1 MLARNVGR
9 ACPHPRSLEPVHSRL
24 LQRFTVIDEAFA
36 PSADFTH
43 RSRQSWSATRQ
54 SVKGALG
61 CRSLGCETPCSGP
74 QLERRRN
81 QRTHHRDFPN
91 WRHHFS
97 HGVWIARVPSILRGV
112 NDAKRH
118 WQRVYKVKDSSKV
131 SWYEDSPVASIE
143 LLERAGLSSASS
155 VIDIGGGASALVDA
169 LLTRGCEHLTVLD
182 ISSAGLD
189 VARARLGTAAERV
202 TWLAADITRAN
213 LTQSAY
219 DVWHDRAVFHFLTD
233 TSSRTAY
240 VTALKNSLRPNG
252 HALIATFAPDG
263 PLECSGLETMRY
275 DAPAL
280 LEVLGAD
287 QFKLLEQRRVTHV
300 TPSGGAQAF
309 SYALFKRFL

>member
-1 MLARNVGR
+1 ML
-9 ACPHPRSLEPVHSRL
+9 
-24 LQRFTVIDEAFA
+24 
-36 PSADFTH
+36 
-43 RSRQSWSATRQ
+43 
-54 SVKGALG
+54 
-61 CRSLGCETPCSGP
+61 CSM
-74 QLERRRN
+74 
-81 QRTHHRDFPN
+81 
-91 WRHHFS
+91 
-97 HGVWIARVPSILRGV
+97 
-112 NDAKRH
+112 NDAERQQH
-118 WQRVYKVKDSSKV
+118 WQRVYVEKNAKTV
-131 SWYEDSPVASIE
+131 SWFEDSPVASLE
-143 LLERAGLSSASS
+143 LLQSANLTSASS
-155 VIDIGGGASALVDA
+155 VIDVGGGASALVDTLLA
-169 LLTRGCEHLTVLD
+169 LGLTNLTVLD
-182 ISSAGLD
+182 ISPAGLD

-252 HALIATFAPDG
+252 YALIATFAPDG

-287 QFKLLEQRRVTHV
+287 QFVLLEQRRVTHV

-309 SYALFKRFL
+309 TYALFRRSA